1 MAPHRQADGGT
12 DPATGERREA
22 DVSYKRLTRTIDL
35 TGATSDELSFWS
47 SYATET
53 DWDVLFVEAHPVGSD
68 DWTTL
73 PDANGHTQTG
83 TGESCAGALG
93 RAAPRSSLT
102 TRGRPASRRARQATG
117 MRPPARRR
125 TGRSGRSTCLPML
138 ASRSRYPSP
147 RERLGYL
154 AWLAEPLCV
163 ARRAAATPSGIGRF
177 VERSSAP
184 NQTRTVGRLRR

>member
-93 RAAPRSSLT
+93 RADPFIAHYKEPACESTGT
-102 TRGRPASRRARQATG
+102 TGGWHAATG
-117 MRPPARRR
+117 SSQDWSEWSVDLSAYA
-125 TGRSGRSTCLPML
+125 GQQVEVSI
-138 ASRSRYPSP
+138 AS
-147 RERLGYL
+147 
-154 AWLAEPLCV
+154 
-163 ARRAAATPSGIGRF
+163 
-177 VERSSAP
+177 
-184 NQTRTVGRLRR
+184 